1 MQTESV
7 RQGREVIARELPAE
21 ASKHEAPVQLLDRIH
36 EREASWRQLLETMGR
51 ERTLDDLEWNVLLTS
66 WSVWQRSVEHIVHA
80 LMWIAGR
87 RDSAHFIEKL
97 GEPAEVFRKYAH
109 AVAERVAGSHDKVER
124 SVGAGALAMAS
135 QQLTRAS
142 ALAREA
148 IEGGAIETED
158 EKERTGPSLG
168 GSSPQSLVFYTQER
182 ELASGAKP
190 LATHNPDALRQL
202 SPAAERE
209 ERAYRIGQLICQCNR
224 AARFAGKAEIFRPTT
239 TLVQSICSLPFIV
252 VVDRVSL
259 GTFNDCLYFALC
271 EDAGSPKPR
280 YLKGDGGPLERNDP
294 ICDVIWAIKA
304 LRNGLLRHD
313 PDRKSEVEATK
324 SWKWFSDTLHDLGLS
339 RWPAT
344 EGEFSYLQDVLTR
357 RTSEFLERLLT
368 NLSPARA
375 QAG

>member
-1 MQTESV
+1 MQIESV
-7 RQGREVIARELPAE
+7 RQWHEVIARERPAE

-87 RDSAHFIEKL
+87 RDSAHLIERL

-109 AVAERVAGSHDKVER
+109 DVAERVAGSHDKVER

-148 IEGGAIETED
+148 IEGGAIEIED

-168 GSSPQSLVFYTQER
+168 GLSPQSLVFYTQER

-190 LATHNPDALRQL
+190 LVTHNPDALRQL

-239 TLVQSICSLPFIV
+239 TLVQSISSLPFIV

-259 GTFNDCLYFALC
+259 GTFNDCLYFALY
-271 EDAGSPKPR
+271 EDAGAGKLR
-280 YLKGDGGPLERNDP
+280 YLKEKGGPFTRDDP
-294 ICDVIWAIKA
+294 ACAVIWAIKA
-304 LRNGLLRHD
+304 LRNRLLRHD
-313 PDRKSEVEATK
+313 PDHGSEAEVAK
-324 SWKWFSDTLHDLGLS
+324 SWKWFSESLGDVGIRS
-339 RWPAT
+339 WPVT
-344 EGEFSYLQDVLTR
+344 ESDFTHLQDVLID
-357 RTSEFLERLLT
+357 RTAVFLQTLLT
-368 NLSPARA
+368 NSGVGKRA
-375 QAG
+375 D